1 MPEARGTRRA
11 YRGSVLHYTT
21 GSDAARAAYTAH
33 CFDDGLLVVLDGKV
47 EACGPAAGMLESLPP
62 ATPVVDLRGRW
73 IMPGFIDTHVHYA
86 QTAIIASY
94 GAQLLDWL
102 EKYTYPAERRFSDP
116 AYAREAAEFF
126 LTELLRNGTTSAVV
140 FPTVHKAS
148 VEALFEAALARDMRL
163 VTGKV
168 MMDRNCP
175 EFLRD
180 TAQSSYDESKELIEG
195 WHGRGRLHYAV
206 TPRFAPT
213 STEAQLK
220 LAGRLAHEHPGLYV
234 QSHVAENRAE
244 VRWAAELFPGARS
257 YLDVYDQYGLLG
269 PRAVYA
275 HCIHLDAADRA
286 RMAAAGAVM
295 SFCATSNLFLGS
307 GLFDRDAANAAGTY
321 VTFGTDV
328 AGGTSFSMLRT
339 MHEAYKVLQLAG
351 QTLTAVD
358 AFYLATRGAANALGL
373 SDHIGSFAPGTE
385 ADFVVLDPDATPLL
399 SRRMAMAETLPERLF
414 ALMILGDDRTIAAT
428 YLQGELAHDRD
439 AALQFAG
446 RPPIRPA

>member
-1 MPEARGTRRA
+1 M
-11 YRGSVLHYTT
+11 LHYTT
-21 GSDAARAAYTAH
+21 ESVKARAAYTQH
-33 CFDDGLLVVLDGKV
+33 FFDDGVLVVRDGRV
-47 EACGPAAGMLESLPP
+47 DACGPAATLLASLPP
-62 ATPVVDLRGRW
+62 DVPIADLRGRW

-102 EKYTYPAERRFSDP
+102 EKYTYPAERKFGDP
-116 AYAREAAEFF
+116 VYAREAADFF
-126 LTELLRNGTTSAVV
+126 LAELLRNGTTSAVV
-140 FPTVHKAS
+140 FPTVHKTS
-148 VEALFEAALARDMRL
+148 VDALFEAALARNMRI

-175 EFLRD
+175 DFLRD
-180 TAQSSYDESKELIEG
+180 TAQSSYDDSKALIER

-213 STEAQLK
+213 STEAQLQ
-220 LAGRLAHEHPGLYV
+220 LAGRLAHEHTGLFV
-234 QSHVAENRAE
+234 QSHVAENRDE
-244 VRWAAELFPGARS
+244 VRWAAELFPSARS
-257 YLDVYDQYGLLG
+257 YLDVYDHYGLLG

-275 HCIHLDAADRA
+275 HCIHLDATDRA
-286 RMAAAGAVM
+286 RMGAGGAVM

-307 GLFDRDAANAAGTY
+307 GLFDRDAANAAGAY

-351 QTLTAVD
+351 QTLTAID
-358 AFYLATRGAANALGL
+358 AFYIATRGAANALGL
-373 SDHIGSFAPGTE
+373 SDRIGSFAPGTE

-399 SRRMAMAETLPERLF
+399 SRRFAMAETLAERLF
-414 ALMILGDDRTIAAT
+414 ALMILGDDRTVAAT
-428 YLQGELAHDRD
+428 YVQGALAHQRD
-439 AALQFAG
+439 EAPRFA
-446 RPPIRPA
+446 RP

>member
-1 MPEARGTRRA
+1 MQGTHRAFRG
-11 YRGSVLHYTT
+11 GVLHYTT
-21 GSDAARAAYTAH
+21 ENAQARAPYAEHY
-33 CFDDGLLVVLDGKV
+33 FDDGLLVVRDGHV
-47 EACGPAAGMLESLPP
+47 ESCGPAAAALANLP
-62 ATPVVDLRGRW
+62 ADVSVVDLRGKW

-86 QTAIIASY
+86 QTAVIASY

-102 EKYTYPAERRFSDP
+102 EQYTYPAERKFSDP
-116 AYAREAAEFF
+116 AYAREAADFF

-148 VEALFEAALARDMRL
+148 VDALFEAAHARNMRL

-175 EFLRD
+175 EFVRD
-180 TAQSSYDESKELIEG
+180 TAQSSYDDSKELIER
-195 WHGRGRLHYAV
+195 WHGRGRLKYAV

-234 QSHVAENRAE
+234 QSHVAENPDE
-244 VRWAAELFPGARS
+244 VRWAAEQFPNARS
-257 YLDVYDQYGLLG
+257 YLDVYDHYGLLG

-286 RMAAAGAVM
+286 RMGAAGAVM

-307 GLFDRDAANAAGTY
+307 GLFDRDAANAAGAY

-351 QTLTAVD
+351 QTLTASD
-358 AFYLATRGAANALGL
+358 AFYIATRGAANALGL
-373 SDHIGSFAPGTE
+373 ADRIGSFVPGTE
-385 ADFVVLDPDATPLL
+385 ADFVVLDPGATPLL
-399 SRRMAMAETLPERLF
+399 ARRFATAETLAERLF
-414 ALMILGDDRTIAAT
+414 ALMILGDDRAIAAT
-428 YLQGELAHDRD
+428 YVQGELAHDRD
-439 AALQFAG
+439 GQ
-446 RPPIRPA
+446 R

>member
-1 MPEARGTRRA
+1 MHAEPDPHGTRRA
-11 YRGSVLHYTT
+11 YRGSVLHFTT
-21 GSDAARAAYTAH
+21 GSAQARAPYATH
-33 CFDDGLLVVLDGKV
+33 FFDDGMLVVRDGYV
-47 EACGPAAGMLESLPP
+47 ESCGPAAATLAGLPP
-62 ATPVVDLRGRW
+62 DVPVVDLRGQW
-73 IMPGFIDTHVHYA
+73 IVPGFIDTHVHYA

-102 EKYTYPAERRFSDP
+102 DQYTYPAERRFSDP
-116 AYAREAAEFF
+116 VHAREAADFF

-140 FPTVHKAS
+140 FPTVHKTS
-148 VEALFEAALARDMRL
+148 VDALFEAALARNLRM

-180 TAQSSYDESKELIEG
+180 TAQSSYDDSRALIEC

-213 STEAQLK
+213 STEAQLQ
-220 LAGRLAHEHPGLYV
+220 LAGRLAHEYPGLYV
-234 QSHVAENRAE
+234 QSHVAENRDE
-244 VRWAAELFPGARS
+244 VRWAAQLFPGARS
-257 YLDVYDQYGLLG
+257 YLDVYDHYGLLG

-275 HCIHLDAADRA
+275 HCIHLDTADRT
-286 RMAAAGAVM
+286 RMGATGAVM

-307 GLFDRDAANAAGTY
+307 GLFDRDAANAAGAY

-339 MHEAYKVLQLAG
+339 MHEAYKVLQLKG
-351 QTLTAVD
+351 QTLTAGD

-373 SDHIGSFAPGTE
+373 SDRIGSFAPGTE
-385 ADFVVLDPDATPLL
+385 ADFIVLDPDATPLL
-399 SRRMAMAETLPERLF
+399 SRRFAMAETLAERLF

-428 YLQGELAHDRD
+428 YVQGVLAYQRD
-439 AALQFAG
+439 ADP
-446 RPPIRPA
+446 RSCR

>member
-1 MPEARGTRRA
+1 MPATSFVKGTHYA
-11 YRGSVLHYTT
+11 YRASILHYT
-21 GSDAARAAYTAH
+21 SESERASAAYAPRF
-33 CFDDGLLVVLDGKV
+33 FDDGVLLVRDGHVERCGAAAAMLDR
-47 EACGPAAGMLESLPP
+47 LPRD
-62 ATPVVDLRGRW
+62 TSVVDLRGKW
-73 IMPGFIDTHVHYA
+73 IVPGFIDTHVHYA
-86 QTAIIASY
+86 QTAVIASH

-102 EKYTYPAERRFSDP
+102 EKYTYPAERAFADP
-116 AYAREAAEFF
+116 LHAREAAEFF
-126 LTELLRNGTTSAVV
+126 LAELLRNGTTSAVV

-148 VEALFEAALARDMRL
+148 VDALFDAALERNMSI

-180 TAQSSYDESKELIEG
+180 TAQSSYDDSKELIER

-213 STEAQLK
+213 STEEQLR

-234 QSHVAENRAE
+234 QSHVAENRDE

-257 YLDVYDQYGLLG
+257 YLDVYDHHGLLG

-275 HCIHLDAADRA
+275 HCIHLDAGDRA

-307 GLFDRDAANAAGTY
+307 GLFDRDAADAAGAH

-351 QTLTAVD
+351 QTLTAIE

-373 SDHIGSFAPGTE
+373 SDRIGSFDPGTV
-385 ADFVVLDPDATPLL
+385 ADFVALDPGATPLL
-399 SRRMAMAETLPERLF
+399 ARRFATAETLAERLF
-414 ALMILGDDRTIAAT
+414 ALMMLGDDRTVAAT
-428 YLQGELAHDRD
+428 YVQGALAHRRD
-439 AALQFAG
+439 A
-446 RPPIRPA
+446 